1 MPAVPSLSNVPA
13 HKQTIKH
20 TPIKTLIS
28 ILLIFFSLAVT
39 ASFGAGAA
47 AMAIGEPYDLKG
59 AKDYAQ
65 FMEAD
70 FSSGAEVIDFVN
82 AHFIGKGS
90 RFNTLIGLPFDNEQ
104 QLTVKRKFVVR
115 KPILKNETIQCLQGF
130 SSACLQVGLSNLEGT
145 LF

>member
-1 MPAVPSLSNVPA
+1 ML
-13 HKQTIKH
+13 T
-20 TPIKTLIS
+20 
-28 ILLIFFSLAVT
+28 FFSLAVT
-39 ASFGAGAA
+39 ASFGAGTA
-47 AMAIGEPYDLKG
+47 AMAIDKPSDLKG
-59 AKDYAQ
+59 AKTFSEKADYEKYYAQ